1 MEGEFAE
8 GKRSIS
14 KLETVEDGDED
25 TVDGVIRYAGDR
37 DKVASELL
45 FV

>member
-25 TVDGVIRYAGDR
+25 TVDGVTRYAGDR
-37 DKVASELL
+37 DGAENEA
-45 FV
+45 